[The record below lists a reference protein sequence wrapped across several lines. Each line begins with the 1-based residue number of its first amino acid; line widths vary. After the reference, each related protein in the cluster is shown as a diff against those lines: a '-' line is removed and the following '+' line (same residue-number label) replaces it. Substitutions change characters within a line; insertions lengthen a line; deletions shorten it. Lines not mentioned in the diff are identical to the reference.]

1 MKSIR
6 FLIAAGSLLLG
17 GLRSVEAAPIYLT
30 NTFDPVDVLFNRAGG
45 SCIGTNGA
53 TDTVAGATGGS
64 CDDLTFTHWLDGF
77 NAVTDTL
84 RDASLTLTFHDD
96 DDNSAEKFRFYVD
109 LISGDGTVTSE
120 SVVGEPS
127 RWFMDVLSMLGDNQ
141 LSLGLSTKAG
151 DFVFEQSVLSVT
163 VDRAAL
169 DSAAAPAPVPEPA
182 TMTLLGT
189 GLLAAAWRGR
199 RRGAPKNGRI
209 NR

>member
-84 RDASLTLTFHDD
+84 REASLTLTFHDD

-120 SVVGEPS
+120 SVLGEPS
-127 RWFMDVLSMLGDNQ
+127 RWVMDVLSMLEIISCPWASRPKLEISFSSS
-141 LSLGLSTKAG
+141 LSCRLRWIA
-151 DFVFEQSVLSVT
+151 Q
-163 VDRAAL
+163 
-169 DSAAAPAPVPEPA
+169 P
-182 TMTLLGT
+182 
-189 GLLAAAWRGR
+189 WIR
-199 RRGAPKNGRI
+199 RRRRRQSR
-209 NR
+209 NRPQ